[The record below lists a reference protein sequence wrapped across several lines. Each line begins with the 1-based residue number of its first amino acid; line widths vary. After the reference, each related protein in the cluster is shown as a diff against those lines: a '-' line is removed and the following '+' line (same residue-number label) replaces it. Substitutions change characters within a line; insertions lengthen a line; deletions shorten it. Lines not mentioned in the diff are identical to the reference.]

1 MNVTK
6 DERIFRTIS
15 ALYSVI
21 WILFSLTTY
30 LFYDLVDGKTSW
42 MIFFIGTFFLTAI
55 YYQVL
60 QIKIKKI
67 ESSITALAG
76 AFIMGGF
83 AIGIVTLL
91 IIQPEFKPFMWT
103 IFSIPYVAG
112 TIWAA
117 KKLWID

>member
-1 MNVTK
+1 MNLTK
-6 DERIFRTIS
+6 DKSTFRTIS
-15 ALYSVI
+15 TLYSIVL
-21 WILFSLTTY
+21 ILFSLTTY

-42 MIFFIGTFFLTAI
+42 MIFFTGAFFLTIA

-76 AFIMGGF
+76 ACIMGGF
-83 AIGIVTLL
+83 AIGIFTLL

-117 KKLWID
+117 KKLWMD